1 MTWTPWGLAVQT
13 VAGFF
18 GAHAAASAA
27 HEHRFGFI
35 GHSLTGLIG
44 GALSGAFLQQAAVT
58 IVTGS
63 GSQNP
68 STVAEIAVIHVL
80 TGAVVGAIL
89 MLAIGFLIA
98 ARSGGTPKT

>member
-1 MTWTPWGLAVQT
+1 MTWTLWGLAVQT

-35 GHSLTGLIG
+35 GHSLTGLVG
-44 GALSGAFLQQAAVT
+44 GALSGAFLQEAAVT

-63 GSQNP
+63 GSENP
-68 STVAEIAVIHVL
+68 STTVEIAVIHAL

-89 MLAIGFLIA
+89 MFAVGFVRS
-98 ARSGGTPKT
+98 ARSDKTPHA

>member
-1 MTWTPWGLAVQT
+1 LIVQT

-18 GAHAAASAA
+18 FAARAAATAA
-27 HEHRFGFI
+27 HEHPFGFI
-35 GHSLTGLIG
+35 GHSITGLVG
-44 GALSGAFLQQAAVT
+44 GVLSGAFLQEATVT

-68 STVAEIAVIHVL
+68 STEAETAVIQAL
-80 TGAVVGAIL
+80 TGAAAGGIL

-98 ARSGGTPKT
+98 SRSDGSPKT